1 MSFRALIERV
11 MRGSE
16 ADLAAILERRLVAA
30 LDPSRRAGENTIRTR
45 TGKSAPTAVTMA
57 TSRSRAARKSAVQPA
72 SRRTPAD
79 LQRSLLAALAG
90 GVELGLGDLLAAAGS
105 DGRDRHRAYMMLRA
119 LRASGDV
126 ALDGT
131 KRNAKY
137 RLASSTGASNVRSR
151 TGASSPA
158 PAATPLK
165 KSAPPEPDSHDALD
179 LPILRAASRA
189 GDVVVVGG
197 LTEPA
202 ALKAARASTGIRLTW
217 VWLSPE
223 GAAEAVERLA
233 ARVRAR
239 EVAAL
244 VVLDALVT
252 GPMVLPLAAAATEV
266 GLAVA
271 FAGLG
276 EAEELRRALIELD
289 MHVAGDHFPAR

>member
-1 MSFRALIERV
+1 

-16 ADLAAILERRLVAA
+16 ADLAAILERRLMAA
-30 LDPSRRAGENTIRTR
+30 LDPSRRAGENTLRTR

-57 TSRSRAARKSAVQPA
+57 TSRSREVRKSAAQPA
-72 SRRTPAD
+72 SRRTPAE

-90 GVELGLGDLLAAAGS
+90 GVELGLGDLVAAAGI

-119 LRASGDV
+119 LRASGAV

-137 RLASSTGASNVRSR
+137 RLASSTGASSVRSR

-165 KSAPPEPDSHDALD
+165 KSAPPEPEPDSHDALD

-189 GDVVVVGG
+189 GDVIVVGG

-202 ALKAARASTGIRLTW
+202 ALKDARASTGIRLTW

-276 EAEELRRALIELD
+276 EAEELRRALIDLD
-289 MHVAGDHFPAR
+289 MHLAGDQFPAR